1 MVNKMAIDKK
11 IISEIKRYRSIN
23 QYLNEQDAAALP
35 PAPGDEATIPPPAEP
50 TIGAE
55 PAATTDATTAL
66 PAEPQV
72 VDVNTDTEVEKVD
85 DSGESMES
93 KPEGDGT
100 EELEITDLV
109 NAQKET
115 QTKQDDYFG
124 QLFGQLENLTSKLSE
139 MDKIVDKINQLET
152 KIEKYRTKTPEE
164 KLELRSLDS
173 YPFNQKLTDFFDEK
187 EEDLEKSGKNE
198 YVLTSNEVEDFSPTE
213 IKKTFTPPTSD
224 EDFYKI

>member
-23 QYLNEQDAAALP
+23 QYLNEQELPAADA
-35 PAPGDEATIPPPAEP
+35 PAPTPETP
-50 TIGAE
+50 
-55 PAATTDATTAL
+55 AL
-66 PAEPQV
+66 PAEGETTPANPDLPPVEPQV

-93 KPEGDGT
+93 DKPEGDGT

-152 KIEKYRTKTPEE
+152 KIERYRTKTPEE

>member
-1 MVNKMAIDKK
+1 MAIDKK

-23 QYLNEQDAAALP
+23 QYLNEQDAPPPADDAIPAVGDVPPAPADAALP
-35 PAPGDEATIPPPAEP
+35 AVGETTPPNPEF
-50 TIGAE
+50 
-55 PAATTDATTAL
+55 PAADS
-66 PAEPQV
+66 QV
-72 VDVNTDTEVEKVD
+72 VDVETDTEVEKVD
-85 DSGESMES
+85 DSGKSEEETESEETGS
-93 KPEGDGT
+93 

-124 QLFGQLENLTSKLSE
+124 QLFGQLDALTSKLSE

-152 KIEKYRTKTPEE
+152 KVEKYRVKTPEE

-173 YPFNQKLTDFFDEK
+173 YPFNQKLSDYFEDK

-198 YVLTSNEVEDFSPTE
+198 YILTSDQVEDYSPSE
-213 IKKTFTPPTSD
+213 IKNTFTPPTD
-224 EDFYKI
+224 QNNYGI